1 MPRHLILLL
10 FSAVLLSAQAAVFQ
24 PVTDFL
30 FLGAQWVDVPKFPG
44 DFGLLKLSFFLAD
57 QHVDVSVSLSRC
69 GLYAEPVRS
78 PSAGPG
84 VYEAILKV
92 RADRLG
98 VSEGCTAVFR
108 SRYVYKSG
116 ALSGGVEKVEY
127 AEVYVPPYPSPQ
139 VAAVGGLTIGVK
151 GRVLLRVWDSFRY
164 NGTVEVSAVG
174 ARLYGP
180 VTFRGD
186 LGNFTAPLEVAP
198 LDFSASLTVTIR
210 ARDALGREVVVARQ
224 VPLSVK
230 PRPTPIVVVEH
241 RQWVPS
247 GCSSIGL
254 RVMYPMPVN
263 GTVYAMHTSATLER
277 GEAYIWPMVCA
288 GGPYV
293 VIPVTVQLDTGAVD
307 RVELQLPVYQTQP
320 SLGVSAEPTVLVM
333 NDINK
338 VVVKIRGAGFVEGVI
353 AVSGGVVLG
362 QHPVPFF
369 GVDAVE
375 VVLNVIPTSPVV
387 TLDVSVAGVGRT
399 TINLVASQRAPVEVW
414 VDPAEV
420 PSGGRETVRIYV
432 RPRVNVSEVAV
443 TLYPVSGV
451 VFPQRTVYLGAGGVV
466 DLTLEVPADVVGNV
480 AIGYKAS
487 YVLASGVSGEYVGTL
502 YLVALQRPVL
512 LIDASVTPE
521 RPGAGDPF
529 YLAVRLY
536 NSGGVEARDVRLNA
550 SGVKVVRAPSPL
562 GAVAPQTS
570 RDALF
575 TLVAERPGTYS
586 VTVAATYS
594 DRLGRLYTAQ
604 RTVTVV
610 VNSTEA
616 APTRTAAASSTQ
628 SDQLLAVAAVVAVGV
643 ALVALGVWRGRAGRS
658 R

>member
-10 FSAVLLSAQAAVFQ
+10 FSAVLLSAQAIVFQ
-24 PVTDFL
+24 PAVDFL

-84 VYEAILKV
+84 VYEAFLKV

-151 GRVLLRVWDSFRY
+151 GRVLLRVWDTFRY

-180 VTFRGD
+180 AAFRGD

-210 ARDALGREVVVARQ
+210 TRDALGREVVVARQ

-230 PRPTPIVVVEH
+230 PRPTPIVAVEPQ
-241 RQWVPS
+241 RWVPS

-254 RVMYPMPVN
+254 HVMYPMPVN
-263 GTVYAMHTSATLER
+263 GTVYAMDASATLKR

-320 SLGVSAEPTVLVM
+320 TLSVSAEPTVLVM
-333 NDINK
+333 NDINR

-586 VTVAATYS
+586 VTVAATYF

-616 APTRTAAASSTQ
+616 ASTRTAAASSTQ